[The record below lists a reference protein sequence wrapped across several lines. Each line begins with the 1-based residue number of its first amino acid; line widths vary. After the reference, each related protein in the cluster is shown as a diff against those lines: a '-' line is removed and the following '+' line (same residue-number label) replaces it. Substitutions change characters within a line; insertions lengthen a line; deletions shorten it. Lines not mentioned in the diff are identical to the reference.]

1 MSSTKSTNAKNLF
14 DFVAGP
20 SYNRQNEERNMID
33 RYDAELEKG
42 YALMTNKLLNATRN
56 LLSAALPEDAND
68 EMTQAFWEKVYDYL

>member
-33 RYDAELEKG
+33 RYDAELAKG
-42 YALMTNKLLNATRN
+42 YALVTEELLDAARS
-56 LLSAALPEDAND
+56 LLSSALPEGASDD
-68 EMTQAFWEKVYDYL
+68 MVQAFWEKVYDYL